1 LIFPL
6 YIFADAARG
15 KMVMKTR
22 FYHSRVIL
30 CFFLAFYSSSF
41 SAQENEVYPALEH
54 TPLVKFSHGDKL
66 KIRGFVKE
74 EIEWMRFFFQYR
86 EAEQF
91 QVRNM
96 LRAENSSYIYEF
108 DTSVLPCLE
117 FEYYLAAKTADK
129 IIYYPL
135 KAPTQLIR
143 VSGESEEP
151 LPEIPEEIPLPEVE
165 KKKFQLP
172 FRVNGSLQSQIAEKE
187 TTTEGSKTP
196 TDGNF
201 RISYSYS
208 NAGGLNVDIDSN
220 LSYTNSPLAEENKLD
235 LSNMILSFSKGNHLM
250 RVGDI
255 NLNESEYTAFGL
267 GRRGME
273 YLFNNQKAYFHL
285 FNVSSQQPKGFKGFG
300 IPKSEISILGGTLGY
315 TFLGDRISIKAIYV
329 TGKDNPSEGINVGIS
344 EFYTGRKGNVMA
356 LFKETSLFDNKL
368 NLKAEYAR
376 SEYDADLTDDTDA
389 LSDYALAIGAS
400 FFHEGFTIGGVYR
413 YIGKDFNSIGL
424 QYITNDRKVYEANM
438 NLSKEFINLTGAY
451 TYQQDN
457 VQNNPA
463 HYTNKDNNGTL
474 NLSLAL
480 FDGVSLDLGYKRDKQ
495 KTLLG
500 DSEAFLPE
508 ILTDE
513 FSGALNLSLK
523 QSISIN
529 LALVN
534 SSLSSEDDP
543 LNDSSTFT
551 LNLGS
556 AIRSG
561 EIFNFNPVFSYSK
574 TKHKFTNE
582 EILTYNSFLTT
593 ELSFIPR
600 VFSLFFSGGF
610 NRAEL
615 SSNNITNILNLEG
628 ALNLFLDRFI
638 KIGSVIFSLKST
650 YNWYEIGGMTTSDHR
665 IFFQCD
671 FAF

>member
-1 LIFPL
+1 
-6 YIFADAARG
+6 
-15 KMVMKTR
+15 MVIKTR
-22 FYHSRVIL
+22 FYHSWVIL
-30 CFFLAFYSSSF
+30 CFCLAFYSSSL
-41 SAQENEVYPALEH
+41 SAQEKEVYPALEH
-54 TPLVKFSHGDKL
+54 TPHVKFSHGENL
-66 KIRGFVKE
+66 EIRGFVKE
-74 EIEWMRFFFQYR
+74 KIEWMRFFFQYR

-108 DTSVLPCLE
+108 DTSILPCLE

-151 LPEIPEEIPLPEVE
+151 LPEIPEEIPIPEVE
-165 KKKFQLP
+165 EKKFQLP

-208 NAGGLNVDIDSN
+208 NPGGLNVDIDSN
-220 LSYTNSPLAEENKLD
+220 LSYTTYPLAEENKLD
-235 LSNMILSFSKGNHLM
+235 LSNMILSFSKGNHVM

-300 IPKSEISILGGTLGY
+300 IPKSEISILGGALGY

-356 LFKETSLFDNKL
+356 LFEETRLFDNKL

-400 FFHEGFTIGGVYR
+400 FFHEGVTLGGIYR

-424 QYITNDRKVYEANM
+424 QYLTNDRKVYEANM
-438 NLSKEFINLTGAY
+438 NLTKEIINLTGVY

-463 HYTNKDNNGTL
+463 HYTSKDNNGTL

-480 FDGVSLDLGYKRDKQ
+480 SDGVSLDLGYKRDKQ
-495 KTLLG
+495 KTFLG

-523 QSISIN
+523 QSIIIN